1 MISNKS
7 YAAQAHDLADQ
18 AVAGT
23 TDAIN
28 ATRRVANDTI
38 DRVAGK
44 VQDVRD
50 QAAPVLSRVAERAE
64 TLARRGLDS
73 VRDTSSQVRDRAVRA
88 SDATIGYVKDE
99 PVKSML
105 IAAAVGAGLMALV
118 SLVSR
123 SRD

>member
-1 MISNKS
+1 MNTNVKS
-7 YAAQAHDLADQ
+7 YANDLADQ
-18 AVAGT
+18 AVQGT
-23 TDAIN
+23 NDAIRS
-28 ATRRVANDTI
+28 TRQVANDTL
-38 DRVAGK
+38 DRVSSK

-64 TLARRGLDS
+64 TLARRGLDT
-73 VRDTSSQVRDRAVRA
+73 VRDTSSQVRERALAA

-118 SLVSR
+118 GLLSR
-123 SRD
+123 SKD